1 MTEIYPCGYA
11 PRALR
16 RLPSPEGFD
25 KVLFVGAKD
34 GSVTVLRQENPL
46 PGASTR
52 VPQSPGEGKPLF
64 QSTYLALPMPTD
76 KDGRRA
82 SVRSLLEWGQ
92 DRLIVGRDDGTLD
105 IVHWRE
111 ALQSGSSYQIPASQ
125 TFSPPRVKLG
135 SGGESVRYAT
145 WVDKAQSCLL
155 VSYRYAGTR
164 LFTGNIAEALRRP
177 TELSQPLGVAEG
189 LGGIR
194 LAARIYE
201 LQDSFV
207 LIGRKG
213 ELWRWQLGTLPE
225 IAPPTPIG
233 TLGTLRAGKRELP
246 PTTLDDATYV
256 GYENAPG
263 EKYIQA
269 LILTTDTGVFA
280 IDLRKDSWQEGAPPP
295 EPVRLALPGGR
306 VFWMAVT
313 YAQIGPEGSAHLW
326 LTNREGESYLFEN
339 EPLKNEP
346 LEGDLQS
353 WALGFGN
360 SRLVHTDAQALTA
373 TSWPDGDRI
382 WLARTCRD
390 DQIRVHSY
398 AAKPGAITNSTG
410 AELLSARCEPNQL
423 EEALDRIR
431 ASLKE
436 DNDGSEFSHW
446 PGYAL
451 LAEYFESQA
460 EKSTPEIIQF
470 LSRPSTD
477 LALVILAHEAEN
489 PKREVARQ
497 NVKSAVRL
505 WTYSL
510 IGLVHRQPNPR
521 EEFYLGILRFLRGLG
536 EVHFDDH
543 DLKRC
548 LSDSVAWALRLARK
562 WGLYGEVNEIRQNLV
577 RPLAILRQ
585 KGGEESPRR
594 MLDRLTY
601 SSLLFRR
608 SYSEVFR
615 DDRRTTPGDH
625 AWATRTLHL
634 DFSPNAGA
642 RRYKIDLVAVSW
654 RRTGIAMYV
663 LDPERTAEEGV
674 FLPIDSKSLSEQT
687 ENDSDDQ
694 FAYSR
699 DLLLLARP
707 ETPNGFFLLRARRAN
722 RTSPWD
728 RDLECWA
735 CTLEPTSGGWALA
748 TAGPSKLAESSQSTR
763 GSMYRFLKIPNNGE
777 NHLVVIA
784 LEGRYGKPEIAQVE
798 VTRTGELK
806 MKEVSR
812 LLGESNRA
820 GATETRTAEAQRNR
834 IWSLAPA
841 DGGIVAG
848 SDNGEIWLVRLD
860 SKDDTKVG
868 QLASAVTALEAGAV
882 GKKLRI
888 YAGARDG
895 TVIAF
900 QELGARQHEAR
911 TAKRGFATL
920 WATVE
925 RSAISYID
933 RHHYSAGSEEFD
945 LVLAVTR
952 NGNCLAFD
960 DREEMQAFARGEEST
975 HPQQPPFP
983 GIRWMRTAIARTCF
997 AAVSIQNRLPQ
1008 EGDAWRL
1015 LAMASGDGR
1024 LDLLSL
1030 HYPRYTEQ
1038 RKKEFGRH
1046 FDDLWGVACEESSGP
1061 ENLRVVE
1068 ATYRSAPLIPLIIV
1082 RLILD
1087 PDPRRGQQNAKRLE
1101 QLDALDR
1108 WLMPK
1113 FLRPLL
1119 DVRKHWKGASGPAS
1133 AATDPEGER
1142 TKVIVALRTLLDAA
1156 WRRGDVDLFQEISGL
1171 VLKRMNF
1178 MIFGLDP
1185 HADAEE
1191 AKNLYFALFDTIEG
1205 ALQKWL
1211 GAEGDKE
1218 TRARIIV
1225 GKNLVDGDTAHRLF
1239 TVLQNRDP
1247 EDKRDPWREILR
1259 KRIDGI
1265 RQLVWKGDPIV
1276 SLESLRAANHS
1287 LVRIC
1292 RRLAA
1297 ERAKDGA
1304 GLTAI
1309 RWDLFK
1315 DYFEQLVSGAVQAL
1329 GPNLRLRD
1337 ALTHEY
1343 ARTFALCLSAC
1354 PEGAVR
1360 MTGRLAEV
1368 RLIVDPSSEDDLA
1381 ARIEGQMDLLKDSF
1395 RIVPHVWVK
1404 HLFESSVLKPDL
1416 DDLDLK
1422 LPTQGA
1428 GWAFRSIGRLR
1439 QDLEEV
1445 ERLYGF
1451 ISSLK
1456 RFAAELAGEAR
1467 EGIDD
1472 HDTWK
1477 KLKETA
1483 DSNRGSE
1490 ILGHSWSFWSDSLD
1504 DEKRL
1509 KAMQTA
1515 PLRARIRPDF
1525 VHFTRDLRE
1534 WAKDCEADLVVRH
1547 REKRIFQPEY
1557 GLYKEVLDRLQRAAA
1572 GFPGGA
1578 AVQTN
1583 LVVGILGHH
1592 LLEDLDLHVLELRE
1606 IARNLDPIAV
1616 DAEDQERST
1625 GDGEPGTEPDS
1636 VESAFANL
1644 LVRRAERARSLPKNL
1659 RTLAKVLNPEGSLGE
1674 LGQALGN
1681 FRAFV
1686 DGACEINDW
1695 NPPTWDDSSRGV
1707 SPREREL
1714 LTLVLDELHQNH
1726 RYHSGYKGDELKS
1739 RKPFTL
1745 WDGSGLTLRFPV
1757 SAGKERWSKLQ
1768 EVCSGRGES
1777 PCEPSKGGDVPSSG
1791 VGLYLS
1797 CLAASMI
1804 GWKIELSTDD
1814 PHRDGREEG
1823 WFIVHIEPQLPAK
1836 PPQKEHDQGLPS
1848 APVSPV
1854 PLDRMAHV
1862 VVIDDKVQVALF
1874 VWRELGRVPG
1884 FGSAEVDAK
1893 EAVEIFGA
1901 NAKEMLEEE
1910 RTPKMLRTP
1919 GEELAVWWV
1928 IADRSSAQ
1936 RLAAVLDRIPAD
1948 DPVYFLVDVRGP
1960 IGGSKPEDRHYRW
1973 EEMVAQIRASR
1984 KAAYPRHIRLI
1995 SSYEHG
2001 VQIFKSDG
2009 DENPFPIRD
2018 KSPSTLRDLRKEILG
2033 PLETPHP
2040 LELAAGEI
2048 HVLVTG
2054 AGFELKER
2062 PERQR
2067 IGTLKTWQLLERWAT
2082 ECFGVDGWLYVAW
2095 EADGSPKGY
2104 PVPKEWVGRLDLV
2117 KAATEANLDRYWSL
2131 LLEAERTASPSDLGQ
2146 AQHEYKLRKL
2156 FRQEFVRDDWGYLR
2170 QALAAAGLPWDAW
2183 LSTNYTKFADRA
2195 VERVR
2200 RMEGAGRIDWRT
2212 IEVSEEAARLSLEIL
2227 HRQQDSVPTHEP
2239 TLFKLHGDLGHV
2251 LTMAIAGEDKTFL
2264 SRLHSFAPLYLAAQA
2279 CLEVRARQATQV
2291 TWHIVGHGLRDQLL
2305 VQVIERVFRSS
2316 QGKHRFVVVDPARG
2330 PENDPNEHPAHRLR
2344 KQLGDDRLAV
2354 RARCAPAGLYL
2365 TRLKRMGL
2373 SAFESIVDALDRPTD
2388 WVDRPID

>member
-1 MTEIYPCGYA
+1 MTEDQKNYKCGYA

-16 RLPSPEGFD
+16 RLPRPEGFD

-34 GSVTVLRQENPL
+34 GSVTVLRQEK
-46 PGASTR
+46 GD
-52 VPQSPGEGKPLF
+52 VEFG
-64 QSTYLALPMPTD
+64 STYLALPATGG
-76 KDGRRA
+76 GRRS

-92 DRLIVGRDDGTLD
+92 DRLLVGRDDGTLD
-105 IVHWRE
+105 VVRWRDALE
-111 ALQSGSSYQIPASQ
+111 AGAGFQIAE
-125 TFSPPRVKLG
+125 TDTYSPPQAILG

-145 WVDKAQSCLL
+145 WIDEAQDRLL
-155 VSYRYAGTR
+155 ISYRYAGTR
-164 LFTGNIAEALRRP
+164 LFSGDIVEALRRP
-177 TELSQPLGVAEG
+177 DLSHPLGAHEV

-194 LAARIYE
+194 LAARIAGASS
-201 LQDSFV
+201 SFV

-213 ELWRWQLGTLPE
+213 KLWRWFPGSPSQIAAPIPLGPWDSSLS
-225 IAPPTPIG
+225 
-233 TLGTLRAGKRELP
+233 GKRDLP
-246 PTTLDDATYV
+246 PATFDDATYV
-256 GYENAPG
+256 GHEINPG
-263 EKYIQA
+263 LKKIQA
-269 LILTTDTGVFA
+269 LIVTTDTGVFA
-280 IDLRKDSWQEGAPPP
+280 LDLREESWESGYPR
-295 EPVRLALPGGR
+295 PVRLALPGGR
-306 VFWMAVT
+306 LFSMAVT
-313 YAQIGPEGSAHLW
+313 YAQIGPKGAAHLW
-326 LTNREGESYLFEN
+326 LTNREGESFLFQN
-339 EPLKNEP
+339 APLGDQP
-346 LEGDLQS
+346 LQA
-353 WALGFGN
+353 WALGFES

-373 TSWPDGDRI
+373 TSWPDRDKI
-382 WLARTCRD
+382 WLARACRD

-398 AAKPGAITNSTG
+398 AAEPRPLEQCGP
-410 AELLSARCEPNQL
+410 AELLSARCDKDQVET
-423 EEALDRIR
+423 ALQRIR
-431 ASLKE
+431 VSLELE
-436 DNDGSEFSHW
+436 DAGW
-446 PGYAL
+446 PGYAM
-451 LAEYFESQA
+451 LAEYFEFQA
-460 EKSTPEIIQF
+460 DGTTQGLFEF
-470 LSRPSTD
+470 LSQPLTD
-477 LALVILAHEAEN
+477 LAAAILANESETAPREN
-489 PKREVARQ
+489 APRTIQ
-497 NVKSAVRL
+497 SAVRL
-505 WTYSL
+505 WTYAL
-510 IGLVHRQPNPR
+510 IGIAHRQQKPR
-521 EEFYLGILRFLRGLG
+521 EEFYLGILRFLRGLA
-536 EVHFDDH
+536 EVKLPDPN
-543 DLKRC
+543 LQRS
-548 LSDSVAWALRLARK
+548 LEDSVDWAVRFARK
-562 WGLYGEVNEIRQNLV
+562 WGLYGEVNEIRQDLV

-585 KGGEESPRR
+585 ESDRETPRPR
-594 MLDRLTY
+594 IDLLTY

-608 SYSEVFR
+608 SYSEVFH
-615 DDRRTTPGDH
+615 DDRSTTPGDH

-634 DFSPNAGA
+634 DFCHTPSS
-642 RRYKIDLVAVSW
+642 RRYEIDLVAVSW

-663 LDPERTAEEGV
+663 LDPERAAERGV
-674 FLPIDSKSLSEQT
+674 FSPIDSKSLSEQT
-687 ENDSDDQ
+687 ENDGDDQ

-728 RDLECWA
+728 QDLECWS
-735 CTLEPTSGGWALA
+735 CTLEPGSDGWVLT
-748 TAGPSKLAESSQSTR
+748 TAGPSKLTELNLGTR
-763 GSMYRFLKIPNNGE
+763 GSMYRFLKVPTAGSNQ
-777 NHLVVIA
+777 LVVIA
-784 LEGRYGKPEIAQVE
+784 LEGRYGRPEIAQVE
-798 VTRTGELK
+798 VTSTGKLK
-806 MKEVSR
+806 MKETSR

-820 GATETRTAEAQRNR
+820 GAAESRTAEAQRNR
-834 IWSLAPA
+834 TWSLAPA
-841 DGGIVAG
+841 DEGIVAG
-848 SDNGEIWLVRLD
+848 SDNGEIWLIRFD
-860 SKDDTKVG
+860 SKADTKVG
-868 QLASAVTALEAGAV
+868 QLASAVTALEAGMV
-882 GKKLRI
+882 GKRLRI

-900 QELGARQHEAR
+900 QELGARSHEAR

-920 WATVE
+920 WSTVE
-925 RSAISYID
+925 KSAISYID
-933 RHHYSAGSEEFD
+933 RHRYSAGNEEFD

-952 NGNCLAFD
+952 NGSCLAFD
-960 DREEMQAFARGEEST
+960 DREEMGAFAQGDGGT

-983 GIRWMRTAIARTCF
+983 GIRWLRTAIARTCF
-997 AAVSIQNRLPQ
+997 AAVSIPNRLPQ

-1046 FDDLWGVACEESSGP
+1046 FDDLWSVACEEFDGP
-1061 ENLRVVE
+1061 DNLRVVE

-1087 PDPRRGQQNAKRLE
+1087 PDSRRGQQNAERLE
-1101 QLDALDR
+1101 RLDALDR

-1119 DVRKHWKGASGPAS
+1119 DVRTHWKGASEPAS
-1133 AATDPEGER
+1133 AATKPATNPKIER
-1142 TKVIVALRTLLDAA
+1142 EKVIVALSTLLDAA
-1156 WRRGDVDLFQEISGL
+1156 WKRGDVDLFQEISGL

-1185 HADAEE
+1185 QADAEE

-1218 TRARIIV
+1218 TRVRIIV

-1239 TVLQNRDP
+1239 SVLQNRNDP
-1247 EDKRDPWREILR
+1247 QDQRDPWREILR

-1292 RRLAA
+1292 RRLAD

-1368 RLIVDPSSEDDLA
+1368 RLIVDPFSEDDLA
-1381 ARIEGQMDLLKDSF
+1381 ARIEGQMDLLHDSF
-1395 RIVPHVWVK
+1395 RIVPHAWVK
-1404 HLFESSVLKPDL
+1404 HLFGSSFLKPDL

-1422 LPTQGA
+1422 LPTEGT
-1428 GWAFRSIGRLR
+1428 GWAYRSIGRLR
-1439 QDLEEV
+1439 QDLDEV
-1445 ERLYGF
+1445 ERLYRF
-1451 ISSLK
+1451 ISSLE
-1456 RFAAELAGEAR
+1456 RFAAELAGEFR
-1467 EGIDD
+1467 DRIGD

-1477 KLKETA
+1477 ELKEIA
-1483 DSNRGSE
+1483 DLNRGSE
-1490 ILGHSWSFWSDSLD
+1490 ILGHSWSFWGKALE
-1504 DEKRL
+1504 DEDRL

-1515 PLRARIRPDF
+1515 PLRARIRPDV
-1525 VHFTRDLRE
+1525 VHFTRDLGQ
-1534 WAKDCEADLVVRH
+1534 WAKDCEADLVVRY

-1616 DAEDQERST
+1616 DAEDQEQAT
-1625 GDGEPGTEPDS
+1625 AGGESGTDPDS
-1636 VESAFANL
+1636 IESAFANL

-1674 LGQALGN
+1674 LGQALGSL
-1681 FRAFV
+1681 RAFV
-1686 DGACEINDW
+1686 ESTCEIKSW
-1695 NPPTWDDSSRGV
+1695 NPPTWDESSRGI

-1726 RYHSGYKGDELKS
+1726 RYHSGYTRDELKS
-1739 RKPFTL
+1739 KKPVAL
-1745 WDGSGLTLRFPV
+1745 WDDSCLTLRFPV
-1757 SAGKERWSKLQ
+1757 SAGKERWSKLK

-1804 GWKIELSTDD
+1804 GWKVELSPED
-1814 PHRDGREEG
+1814 PDRDGSEEG
-1823 WFIVHIEPQLPAK
+1823 WFIVCIKPQLLPK
-1836 PPQKEHDQGLPS
+1836 PPQVEPDPGLPRL
-1848 APVSPV
+1848 PVSSV
-1854 PLDRMAHV
+1854 PLGRLAHV
-1862 VVIDDKVQVALF
+1862 VVIDDKVEVALF
-1874 VWRELGRVPG
+1874 VWRELGQVTG
-1884 FGSAEVDAK
+1884 FGSAEVDEE
-1893 EAVEIFGA
+1893 EAATIFGG
-1901 NAKEMLEEE
+1901 NAKQTLEETGAPEML
-1910 RTPKMLRTP
+1910 KTP
-1919 GEELAVWWV
+1919 GEDVAVWWV
-1928 IADRSSAQ
+1928 IADRNSAK
-1936 RLAAVLDRIPAD
+1936 RLSAVLHEIPAT

-1960 IGGSKPEDRHYRW
+1960 IGDSKPADRHYRW
-1973 EEMVAQIRASR
+1973 EDMVAQIQESR
-1984 KAAYPRHIRLI
+1984 KAAYPRHIQLI

-2001 VQIFKSDG
+2001 VRRFKNG
-2009 DENPFPIRD
+2009 DDEDPFPIRD
-2018 KSPSTLRDLRKEILG
+2018 KSPDTFSDLRKEILG
-2033 PLETPHP
+2033 PIETRRPRDP
-2040 LELAAGEI
+2040 KEATEEI

-2067 IGTLKTWQLLERWAT
+2067 LGTLKTWQLLERWAT
-2082 ECFGVDGWLYVAW
+2082 ECFGKNGWEVAR
-2095 EADGSPKGY
+2095 EADGSAKGY
-2104 PVPKEWVGRLDLV
+2104 PVPKEWLDRSELV
-2117 KAATEANLDRYWSL
+2117 KAAAEANLDRYWSL
-2131 LLEAERTASPSDLGQ
+2131 LLEAERAAHPAGLDQ

-2170 QALAAAGLPWDAW
+2170 QALAAAGLGWDAW

-2195 VERVR
+2195 IERVR
-2200 RMEGAGRIDWRT
+2200 RLEGPERIDWRT
-2212 IEVSEEAARLSLEIL
+2212 IEVSEEAARLHLEIL
-2227 HRQQDSVPTHEP
+2227 HRQQDSNHEP

-2264 SRLHSFAPLYLAAQA
+2264 SRLPSFAPLYLAAQA
-2279 CLEVRARQATQV
+2279 CLEVRARHATQV

-2305 VQVIERVFRSS
+2305 LQVIERVFRSS
-2316 QGKHRFVVVDPARG
+2316 QEKTQLGELPHLKHRFVVVDPARG
-2330 PENDPNEHPAHRLR
+2330 AKNDPNEHPAHRIR
-2344 KQLGDDRLAV
+2344 KQLGDDLAV
-2354 RARCAPAGLYL
+2354 KARCAPAGLYL
-2365 TRLKRMGL
+2365 TRLRRMGL
-2373 SAFESIVDALDRPTD
+2373 AAFGKVVDAFDLPTD
-2388 WVDRPID
+2388 WVD